1 MDLPSCSKTRNP
13 FTGAEANAVGVK
25 VDKVSKSYA
34 GMEVLKNV
42 SFDVQP
48 GEIFVIMGPSG
59 SGKSVLLR
67 HIAGLEVPS
76 TGTITIDGKDPT
88 LEATREA
95 VRVALVF
102 QAGALF
108 NSLSVY
114 DNLAL
119 YPREHRAGD
128 AKAIDKRVMHALKIL
143 SVEDAARKF
152 PSELSGGMKKRVSIA
167 RALVMEPQL
176 LLYDEPT
183 SELDPVM
190 SATISEIIATL
201 KNEYSVTSIVVT
213 HDRALALNPDLAE
226 AWSDRG
232 VILARLNR
240 AEDALASYD
249 RALALRPDY
258 ARALSNR
265 GAALADLGRL
275 QAALDSHDR
284 AGALGIFAHVL
295 GNFHRAEMRSAH
307 RAEVRDL
314 RALRGQGLVVEV
326 ARGHRI
332 EGKRPSFFQDLQ
344 FLLIGPLWLLADL
357 YRRLGIR
364 Y

>member
-1 MDLPSCSKTRNP
+1 MDFSSCSKTRNP

-25 VDKVSKSYA
+25 VDNVSKSYA
-34 GMEVLKNV
+34 GMEVLKKV
-42 SFDVQP
+42 SFDVTP

-76 TGTITIDGKDPT
+76 AGTITIDGKDPT
-88 LEATREA
+88 LEATRDA

-119 YPREHRAGD
+119 YPREHRTGD
-128 AKAIDKRVMHALKIL
+128 EKAIDQRVMHALKIL

-213 HDRALALNPDLAE
+213 HDRALALT
-226 AWSDRG
+226 
-232 VILARLNR
+232 I
-240 AEDALASYD
+240 
-249 RALALRPDY
+249 
-258 ARALSNR
+258 SNR
-265 GAALADLGRL
+265 VGLLMDGELISLG
-275 QAALDSHDR
+275 S
-284 AGALGIFAHVL
+284 
-295 GNFHRAEMRSAH
+295 
-307 RAEVRDL
+307 
-314 RALRGQGLVVEV
+314 
-326 ARGHRI
+326 
-332 EGKRPSFFQDLQ
+332 PQDLKQ
-344 FLLIGPLWLLADL
+344 SQDPRIVDFLNPKIDIKNPRFKKLESQQ
-357 YRRLGIR
+357 RMQTQNKRETQETT
-364 Y
+364 